1 MAEIKASKVEV
12 LDFIRRRQ
20 AVVTADLVNGF
31 GYSYWGA
38 YNKLRRLHRDH
49 LIKRLARG
57 EYCLAD
63 DGYLKLVY
71 YKKI

>member
-20 AVVTADLVNGF
+20 AVVTVDLMNEYGF
-31 GYSYWGA
+31 SFWGA
-38 YNKLRRLHRDH
+38 FNKLRRLHRDH